1 MLATDRVP
9 NQGDGVG
16 VLVCAMPGTKLSR
29 VPNSSLGLDRASL
42 PHDESPPRGESLG
55 AGKTEIPRER
65 LLPSCHSRGALHSLP
80 RDGVRSGECRQTRP
94 ALIRMYSLD
103 SAVDTDRRNLA
114 NRVKLRA
121 LARFHAGPDH
131 VHSERCPVKRA
142 TFREEPG
149 AIRILRER
157 LAPVHF

>member
-1 MLATDRVP
+1 MIAFADFAR
-9 NQGDGVG
+9 DGSG
-16 VLVCAMPGTKLSR
+16 SQSR
-29 VPNSSLGLDRASL
+29 GRRRR
-42 PHDESPPRGESLG
+42 PRMRHARYEALTRTEGESLS

-103 SAVDTDRRNLA
+103 SAVDTDRRNLN